1 MINSEERF
9 VTILFENNWVTESPN
24 NVAVNGILIIVFG
37 SF

>member
-9 VTILFENNWVTESPN
+9 VTILFENNCVTASPN
-24 NVAVNGILIIVFG
+24 KVAVNGILIIVVG